1 MQSWQMI
8 LLIVGLP
15 GLAAAFLI
23 LLIPEPKRGHAPPAK
38 TDIDNRALF
47 VFLRR
52 HWLYFTCHFVGFGMI
67 AILAFGWAAW
77 APASAMRRFG
87 MDAAE
92 IGPLFAVVLIA
103 ANLPGFLCSGW
114 ICDRWFAKGRT
125 EIGRAHV

>member
-38 TDIDNRALF
+38 TYIDNRALF

-87 MDAAE
+87 MDAARSE
-92 IGPLFAVVLIA
+92 EHTSELQSLMRNSYAVFCL
-103 ANLPGFLCSGW
+103 
-114 ICDRWFAKGRT
+114 KKKK
-125 EIGRAHV
+125 EQ